1 MNNVI
6 LYIDPG
12 TGAMLFS
19 VIMGVIGAA
28 YFVLQK
34 AFIKLKFILTAGK
47 VKENTQNAYQYVI
60 YSDDK
65 RYWNVFGPICDE
77 FERRKVQCEYWTAS
91 KDDPAFEKEF
101 EYVHSKF
108 IGEGNKAY
116 ATLNFLRADIC
127 LSTTPGLNVY
137 QWKRSEN
144 VKHYVHITHEM
155 YELVMYRMFGIDYY
169 DAVLYA
175 GSMYEK
181 GIREIESLRNIKR
194 KELVSVGSVYL
205 DSMLKRVNQKKEC
218 IDEDQEE
225 IVTVLFA
232 PTWGES
238 STLNRYGNRILYALK
253 DTGYN
258 IVVRPHPQS
267 YVSDPKLMEE
277 LMNEF
282 PEGNTFHWNRDNDN
296 FDVLSKA
303 DILISD
309 FSSVVFDYTFIFN
322 KPIIYVNTNLDY
334 SPYDA
339 AWLDRPIWNI
349 SVLPELG
356 AELTA
361 DNIENIKQVIDGV
374 IDNPKYCFGI
384 EKARD
389 YCWEHRGEAATRVV
403 DYLIS
408 KRGTLC

>member
-47 VKENTQNAYQYVI
+47 VKENTKNAYQYVI

-91 KDDPAFEKEF
+91 KDDPALEKEF

-181 GIREIESLRNIKR
+181 GIREIENLRNIKR

-205 DSMLKRVNQKKEC
+205 DSMLKRVNKKKES

-238 STLNRYGNRILYALK
+238 STLNRYGSRILYALK

-267 YVSDPKLMEE
+267 YVSDSKLMEE

-282 PEGNTFHWNRDNDN
+282 PESSTFHWNRDNDN

-361 DNIENIKQVIDGV
+361 DNIENIKQVIDSV

-384 EKARD
+384 EKARG
-389 YCWEHRGEAATRVV
+389 YCWEHRGEAAARVV